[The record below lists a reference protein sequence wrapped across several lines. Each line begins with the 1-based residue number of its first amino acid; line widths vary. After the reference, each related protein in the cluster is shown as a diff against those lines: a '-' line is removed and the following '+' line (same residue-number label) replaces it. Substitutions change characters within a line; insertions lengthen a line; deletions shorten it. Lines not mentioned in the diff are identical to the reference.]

1 MGEDE
6 PNSSDR
12 ILRGPRKPGGYYGHN
27 IIDEANEPENEA
39 VGVTKRLDERL
50 ILTRLVFIICSLE
63 KWQFWIFL
71 SSNSDINFKFG
82 KS

>member
-27 IIDEANEPENEA
+27 IIDDANEPENESHS
-39 VGVTKRLDERL
+39 TKRLDERL
-50 ILTRLVFIICSLE
+50 ILARLVIIICSLE
-63 KWQFWIFL
+63 KSQF
-71 SSNSDINFKFG
+71 
-82 KS
+82 